1 MTTAALLC
9 LLVSMGAAI
18 TDWVAVATGHR
29 HLEYVAKPAVMV
41 ALLGLGLTLVPGSS
55 ASDAARPWFVAALAL
70 SLVGDV
76 LLMLPSDRFVG
87 GLVAFLLAHVAYI
100 VGLALIVLMA
110 GVVAVGVMLGLVVVG
125 STVLL
130 VAWPIVKAVRVGRPR
145 LVAPVVAYLV
155 VISIMVVVAL
165 RDRPAGGDRRRAA
178 SSTPRMPSS
187 PGTGSWHRSA
197 GAASRRTSRTTPG
210 RRCSCSRCSA
220 RSASSDVSGGGSPGS
235 GPVATGIPDRL
246 QSLYEPT

>member
-130 VAWPIVKAVRVGRPR
+130 VAWPIVKAVRAGRPR

-155 VISIMVVVAL
+155 VISIMVVVACATG
-165 RDRPAGGDRRRAA
+165 RPVAI
-178 SSTPRMPSS
+178 
-187 PGTGSWHRSA
+187 A
-197 GAASRRTSRTTPG
+197 GALFFYASDAVLAWDRFVAPKRWG
-210 RRCSCSRCSA
+210 R
-220 RSASSDVSGGGSPGS
+220 
-235 GPVATGIPDRL
+235 VATHVAYHTGQAL
-246 QSLYEPT
+246 LVLSLLS